1 MENGDCSKKKLLCC
15 SFPFM
20 LSSTLV
26 WDSSHRR
33 WSFAERHPFHRL
45 QFSKACSNV
54 GSCNGLQSFGNR
66 LLQCGFST
74 GSQVLPEKHAQAP
87 VHEHGPCRGL
97 LLHGVSL
104 GCIFPGDMSIYCSVR
119 SSMGCR
125 VISAPTWS
133 SPRTAWGKPA
143 PVYTFAWA
151 ARETLLQYLEYLF
164 PMLLWWRSL
173 QDCFKFFYHPYLSQ
187 LLGST
192 FLPLLKYVFW
202 QAAPSWLRGS
212 AVFCG
217 ESAGSIWIQLHL
229 TWEIPGLSSQ
239 TTLLFLLTHLV
250 KSIQF
255 RNVPAEMRKHSEASW
270 QLKNIGSCLILL
282 AMKYIIF
289 INFFLVL
296 F

>member
-20 LSSTLV
+20 LSSTLM

-97 LLHGVSL
+97 LWHGVSL

-143 PVYTFAWA
+143 PVYAFAWA
-151 ARETLLQYLEYLF
+151 ALCSSTWSTSSPCFSDGGLCRIVSNLFIIPLSHSCWVAFFCLFWNMFYSKQHHLGWGAQLCSVVSLLD
-164 PMLLWWRSL
+164 PS
-173 QDCFKFFYHPYLSQ
+173 
-187 LLGST
+187 GS
-192 FLPLLKYVFW
+192 
-202 QAAPSWLRGS
+202 
-212 AVFCG
+212 
-217 ESAGSIWIQLHL
+217 
-229 TWEIPGLSSQ
+229 
-239 TTLLFLLTHLV
+239 
-250 KSIQF
+250 
-255 RNVPAEMRKHSEASW
+255 
-270 QLKNIGSCLILL
+270 SCI
-282 AMKYIIF
+282 
-289 INFFLVL
+289 
-296 F
+296 